1 MMMMI
6 KKQKMVV
13 VMLMMMMMIRG
24 LFSLQKNC
32 AVQFVIIWAKSGL
45 FVAKHTLNI

>member
-1 MMMMI
+1 
-6 KKQKMVV
+6 VV
-13 VMLMMMMMIRG
+13 VVVVVMMMMIRG
-24 LFSLQKNC
+24 LFSLQNNC